1 MLGILGGMGPLATA
15 DFMQKLVVATPSKSD
30 QNHIPMVIWSVPQI
44 ADRSKHIIEGEES
57 PFPMLLNGVNR
68 LKSVGASV
76 IAIPCNTAHFWADAI
91 STEAGI
97 TVLHV
102 VDAVAKRIKTLLPV
116 GAAIGLLAT
125 DGTLQARI
133 YQNRID
139 QNLWPIC
146 VPDVTNQQEVMKG
159 IRLVKSGEK
168 QAGKRIFLEQIQNL
182 QDQGAQA
189 IILGCTEIPSVIN
202 ASSELID
209 SSAELAYR
217 CVDWYRANFGQ
228 A

>member
-1 MLGILGGMGPLATA
+1 MPG
-15 DFMQKLVVATPSKSD
+15 
-30 QNHIPMVIWSVPQI
+30 
-44 ADRSKHIIEGEES
+44 
-57 PFPMLLNGVNR
+57 
-68 LKSVGASV
+68 
-76 IAIPCNTAHFWADAI
+76 
-91 STEAGI
+91 
-97 TVLHV
+97 
-102 VDAVAKRIKTLLPV
+102 

-139 QNLWPIC
+139 QELWPIH
-146 VPDVTNQQEVMKG
+146 VPDAINQQAVMKG
-159 IRLVKSGEK
+159 ISLVKSGDAEGGK
-168 QAGKRIFLEQIQNL
+168 QIFLEQIQNL
-182 QDQGAQA
+182 QDQGAQV

-202 ASSELID
+202 ASSDLID

>member
-1 MLGILGGMGPLATA
+1 M
-15 DFMQKLVVATPSKSD
+15 
-30 QNHIPMVIWSVPQI
+30 
-44 ADRSKHIIEGEES
+44 
-57 PFPMLLNGVNR
+57 
-68 LKSVGASV
+68 
-76 IAIPCNTAHFWADAI
+76 
-91 STEAGI
+91 EAGI

-102 VDAVAKRIKTLLPV
+102 VDAVAKRIKTLLPG

-139 QNLWPIC
+139 QELWPIH
-146 VPDVTNQQEVMKG
+146 VPDAINQQAVMKG
-159 IRLVKSGEK
+159 ISLVKSGDAEGGK
-168 QAGKRIFLEQIQNL
+168 QIFLEQIQNL
-182 QDQGAQA
+182 QDQGAQV

-202 ASSELID
+202 ASSDLID